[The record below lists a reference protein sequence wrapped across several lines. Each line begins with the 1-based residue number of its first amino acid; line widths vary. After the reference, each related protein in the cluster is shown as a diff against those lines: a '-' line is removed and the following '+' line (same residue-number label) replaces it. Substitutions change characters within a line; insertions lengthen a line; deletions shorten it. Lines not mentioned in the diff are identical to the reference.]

1 MADVTISYKGS
12 SIATMDASGT
22 KTLTTQGKYCEGD
35 ITVSYTKPAGE
46 VVACQI
52 MEVTLATRS
61 AQNVALGTLSD
72 EAYAHID
79 DDNFA
84 VSLVNT
90 TPESVVNNDD
100 YRINVCNNPNQP
112 KYQDTATVYGNGN
125 RLVSVTARVQNLPC
139 YYPPNSTDNSTR
151 SGGIGKVW
159 HSGKTL
165 YYKSSGYYLGAGT
178 YRVVIMW

>member
-1 MADVTISYKGS
+1 MAINKVVYGGNTLVDLTGDTVSAADVAAGKRFHLPNGEQ
-12 SIATMDASGT
+12 ASGS
-22 KTLTTQGKYCEGD
+22 LN
-35 ITVSYTKPAGE
+35 
-46 VVACQI
+46 CQI
-52 MEVTLATRS
+52 LEFTLAAHS
-61 AQNVALGTLSD
+61 SKNVTIGTLSD

-112 KYQDTATVYGNGN
+112 KYRDTATVYGNGN

-139 YYPPNSTDNSTR
+139 YYPPNSTDNSTG

-159 HSGKTL
+159 HNGKTL
-165 YYKSSGYYLGAGT
+165 YYKSSSYFLGAGT
-178 YRVVIMW
+178 YRVVITW